1 MSILLASLL
10 AGVGYNVYCVSGYA
24 KKDVTM
30 CNQRV
35 NNLPEEIELEEPPPP
50 PPIPKYR
57 SKKYILKKRANLVS
71 DFDKKKA
78 QPKENDGQYDF
89 SIPPFKEQDEY
100 DELEGERVHC
110 WVAVLVGARDVTE
123 PFFIGI
129 INQFLKILIH

>member
-35 NNLPEEIELEEPPPP
+35 NNIKEEIEPEEPPPP
-50 PPIPKYR
+50 PPTPRYQ

-71 DFDKKKA
+71 DFDKKKGKPPDDDRGYEFSA
-78 QPKENDGQYDF
+78 PIIKE
-89 SIPPFKEQDEY
+89 KDEY
-100 DELEGERVHC
+100 DELEGERIHC
-110 WVAVLVGARDVTE
+110 WIAVLVGARDVTE

-129 INQFLKILIH
+129 FHISQKF